1 MSCLKNETHTT
12 PKTRATTNNN
22 HLWVKE
28 ATRKKK
34 KKTERKKM
42 LANLAFNNCVK
53 IIHFRKNKTQTK

>member
-1 MSCLKNETHTT
+1 MGKENSEEKD
-12 PKTRATTNNN
+12 
-22 HLWVKE
+22 E

-34 KKTERKKM
+34 KKTERKNM

>member
-1 MSCLKNETHTT
+1 MVNMRVGERHK
-12 PKTRATTNNN
+12 R
-22 HLWVKE
+22 WV
-28 ATRKKK
+28 RKIVKKKMRQQEKRK